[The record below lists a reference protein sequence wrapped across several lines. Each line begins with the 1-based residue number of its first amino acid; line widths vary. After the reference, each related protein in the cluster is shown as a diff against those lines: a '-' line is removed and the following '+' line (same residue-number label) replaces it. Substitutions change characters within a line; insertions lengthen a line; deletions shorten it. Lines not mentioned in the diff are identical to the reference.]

1 MADKSISEL
10 VAATSV
16 GSSDLFVLEQ
26 ANTAKKLT
34 GQILENWLVSFA
46 DGHGGIQSIE
56 KTGSTGTNPVVDT
69 YTITLSD
76 TTTYNI
82 TVTNGVKGDTGA
94 QTYVWIKWAAQQ
106 PTANNQMSNN
116 PDKWIGIYSG
126 TSSTAPANYTSYKWY
141 EYKGEK
147 GDTGDAVTRV
157 ARTSGTGEAGSTDVY
172 TMYVGDPGTA
182 IGSFTVVNGLN
193 GTGSVNSV
201 NGQLPDQ
208 NGNVEIEIP
217 SSVYVGTTA
226 PTDPD
231 IVVWFDTDEPGA
243 SIVNSVNGESGVVNL
258 DADDVGAMSKWAL
271 LWENGSPTSSFAA
284 QTLDINL
291 TNYDLVLCVFRN
303 ATLDSWVS
311 VIIPV
316 GVQGMLIVPH
326 ESASGG
332 NFFRSFYPTTSGI
345 SIGEGTTGGVGTN
358 NANNVPRLIYG
369 IKGVIS
375 LI

>member
-46 DGHGGIQSIE
+46 DGHGGIQSIA
-56 KTGSTGTNPVVDT
+56 KTSSTGTNPVVDT

-76 TTTYNI
+76 TTTYDI

-126 TSSTAPANYTSYKWY
+126 TSSTAPANYTSYIWY